1 MTAIILANMGAPTS
15 EKDMRFFLKRMFN
28 DKAILYAPKLVR
40 AFVSSLISTLRYKSS
55 WKKYEL
61 IGGSPL
67 LKSMATYSHD
77 LQAKL
82 NKDYVVR
89 SVYSYSQPFIKEE
102 IITLHK
108 QGIKD
113 FFIISMYPQASFS
126 TTGSVQADIQ
136 QIKSQYPDVHIEF
149 KEEYFDNQYFIDFW
163 VNQIRTKISSTGY
176 KAPFLLFS
184 SHAIPQSFVKRGDP
198 YVEQLKVSAQLIAK
212 QLNLPFG
219 VSFQSKI
226 GPIAWTKPYT
236 KEFLNE
242 LKTKGIDEII
252 VIPLSFINENL
263 ETKYDQDYE
272 IVPFARQELGIKN
285 ICRVE
290 LPLSDKIIVDMFIKF
305 IEDGKY

>member
-108 QGIKD
+108 QGIKH

-236 KEFLNE
+236 KDFLNE

>member
-61 IGGSPL
+61 IGCSPL

-236 KEFLNE
+236 KDFLNE